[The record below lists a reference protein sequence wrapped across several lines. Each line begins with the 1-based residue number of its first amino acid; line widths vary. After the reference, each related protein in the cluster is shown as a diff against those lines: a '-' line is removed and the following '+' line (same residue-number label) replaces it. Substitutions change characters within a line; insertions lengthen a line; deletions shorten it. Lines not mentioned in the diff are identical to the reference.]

1 MRKLLLTALGVLL
14 LSSSAI
20 LNAQTVPQ
28 SVNYQAIAR
37 NAQGSVFV
45 NQNISIRVS
54 ILEGSETGDAEYVE
68 THSGVT
74 NAFGLLNIQIG
85 SGTPL
90 EGSFSGVNWSNANQW
105 LKVEMDVE
113 GGSNYQEI
121 GNNQLLSVPFALY
134 AETSGNGGQV
144 GPQGPAGPQGPPGAI
159 GPQGLQGPAGQVGP
173 QGPAGQTGPQGP
185 AGPQGPQG
193 QTGAT
198 GPQGPAGTGINIL
211 GSFTNVNQLPSTG
224 NPGDGYLINGNL
236 YVWDSQNNQYINV
249 GNIQGPAGPQGA
261 QGPAGPQG
269 TAGATGPAGPAG
281 QTGATGPQGPIG
293 LTGPAGSTGPAGPQ
307 GPAGAN
313 GSNGIDGRTI
323 LSGTTNPGGALGANG
338 DFYINTTTNN
348 IFGPKTAGSWG
359 VGTSL
364 VGPEGPQGP
373 AGANGTPGAQGPT
386 GPQGPQGNPGAT
398 GATGPA
404 GPQGATGAQGP
415 AGPAG
420 PEGPQ
425 GPAGTGGGTL
435 NDAYNFGG
443 AGAGRTITANS
454 GPVQATISNGTG
466 VANSIAIRADVTA
479 GQAVGIAA
487 ASTVAGNNL
496 AAIQAST
503 NSSTA
508 NNSAILGNS
517 TGAASGVAGQV
528 EASASSFSAV
538 FGNNL
543 RTNGGSGVDGQGFQ
557 GVSGQTLRVGGT
569 GVFGLHNNPGVGAS
583 PTGNPPV
590 VNAGVTGLGYYGNL
604 GQSQYRAGTGV
615 FGLNTDQIGSL
626 LDDAAGVTGNGGFAG
641 VIGNSQDPD
650 GYGIAS
656 FTSILAIGD
665 LVALGNKTFMIDHPS
680 DPENKF
686 LRHAALESN
695 EALNVYRGN
704 VICDADGNAT
714 VQLPDY
720 FESINKEFSYNLTP
734 VGGSAPELHVSS
746 EITNNKFIISGAK
759 PGMKISWQV
768 TSQRNDAYAQDHPF
782 EAEQMKPER
791 KRGTYLYPR
800 AFGADDSKLFLRKTI
815 LNNPIHL
822 NGAKTEQKA
831 MPSLK

>member
-54 ILEGSETGDAEYVE
+54 ILEGSETGDAEYIE

-74 NAFGLLNIQIG
+74 NSFGLLNIQIG

-144 GPQGPAGPQGPPGAI
+144 GPQGPAGPQGPSGAI

-249 GNIQGPAGPQGA
+249 GNIQGPTGPQGA

-269 TAGATGPAGPAG
+269 TAGATGATGPAGPAG
-281 QTGATGPQGPIG
+281 QTGATGTQGPIG
-293 LTGPAGSTGPAGPQ
+293 LTGPAGSTGSTGPQ

-313 GSNGIDGRTI
+313 GSNGVDGRTI
-323 LSGTTNPGGALGANG
+323 LSGTTNPGGALGSNG

-348 IFGPKTAGSWG
+348 IFGPKTSGSWG
-359 VGTSL
+359 TGTSL

-373 AGANGTPGAQGPT
+373 AGANGTPGAQGPAGPQGPQGNPGAT
-386 GPQGPQGNPGAT
+386 GASGPAGPQGPQGNPGAT

-404 GPQGATGAQGP
+404 GPQGAT
-415 AGPAG
+415 
-420 PEGPQ
+420 GPQ

-454 GPVQATISNGTG
+454 GSVRINAAGTG
-466 VANSIAIRADVTA
+466 T
-479 GQAVGIAA
+479 VGIGLDVVHTGTT
-487 ASTVAGNNL
+487 S
-496 AAIQAST
+496 AAIGALNSGTGNALNAVNSNASNQFSTLEILT
-503 NSSTA
+503 NSTTV
-508 NNSAILGNS
+508 NNSAILGQS
-517 TGAASGVAGQV
+517 TGAARGITGQV
-528 EASASSFSAV
+528 TQTATAFAGV
-538 FGNNL
+538 YGANA
-543 RTNGGSGVDGQGFQ
+543 RTNGGV
-557 GVSGQTLRVGGT
+557 GVSG
-569 GVFGLHNNPGVGAS
+569 
-583 PTGNPPV
+583 
-590 VNAGVTGLGYYGNL
+590 
-604 GQSQYRAGTGV
+604 
-615 FGLNTDQIGSL
+615 IGF
-626 LDDAAGVTGNGGFAG
+626 NG
-641 VIGNSQDPD
+641 VIGETNYSD
-650 GYGIAS
+650 GYGLYGENFDALLPIGNGVGVAGRGYVGVLGEDRYLGLEPGAFGVFSNGNFGAS
-656 FTSILAIGD
+656 GTKAFI
-665 LVALGNKTFMIDHPS
+665 IDHPS
-680 DPENKF
+680 DPENKI
-686 LRHAALESN
+686 LRHFSIESN
-695 EALNVYRGN
+695 EVLNIYRGN
-704 VICDADGNAT
+704 AEFSESGEVIIE
-714 VQLPDY
+714 LPDY
-720 FESINKEFSYNLTP
+720 FHLVNRNPTYQLTSIGGASQLYVKKKIENNRFVVAGGT
-734 VGGSAPELHVSS
+734 VGMEVSWVVVA
-746 EITNNKFIISGAK
+746 E
-759 PGMKISWQV
+759 
-768 TSQRNDAYAQDHPF
+768 RNDLYLQQNPDQRTVEF
-782 EAEQMKPER
+782 EKREGQKGKYFMPNLYNQPKEKGIFPSIEKPE
-791 KRGTYLYPR
+791 GYN
-800 AFGADDSKLFLRKTI
+800 KLNSTI
-815 LNNPIHL
+815 
-822 NGAKTEQKA
+822 KK
-831 MPSLK
+831 